1 LGWKCL
7 VILWQFEIYLDIFIS
22 ICYFCGH
29 FGLLYQENLATLH
42 SATQVRTQKVPTPLH
57 SGHFYLEVRYSI

>member
-22 ICYFCGH
+22 ICYFLWPFWIVIPRKSGNPA
-29 FGLLYQENLATLH
+29 FGDSSQNAKSAHPPSQWSFLLR
-42 SATQVRTQKVPTPLH
+42 S
-57 SGHFYLEVRYSI
+57 